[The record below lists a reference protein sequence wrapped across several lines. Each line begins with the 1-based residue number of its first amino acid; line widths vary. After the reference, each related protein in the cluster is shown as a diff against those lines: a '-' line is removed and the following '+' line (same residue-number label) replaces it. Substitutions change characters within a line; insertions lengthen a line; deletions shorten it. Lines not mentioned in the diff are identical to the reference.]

1 MQSFAFEPMFLS
13 SSLFIL
19 YTQHNQR
26 ESESI
31 PGARLSCFIVSCV
44 YTHVRVVEMSMSFK
58 LECFY
63 ILVSHF
69 KINVSFSIMQNLNFQ
84 WGNLR
89 EVSGNFRIFKF
100 RLTDI
105 IYLFICIGLV

>member
-1 MQSFAFEPMFLS
+1 MQSFVFEPMFLS

-44 YTHVRVVEMSMSFK
+44 YTCSRDVDV
-58 LECFY
+58 
-63 ILVSHF
+63 I
-69 KINVSFSIMQNLNFQ
+69 
-84 WGNLR
+84 
-89 EVSGNFRIFKF
+89 
-100 RLTDI
+100 
-105 IYLFICIGLV
+105 

>member
-44 YTHVRVVEMSMSFK
+44 YTCSRDVDV
-58 LECFY
+58 
-63 ILVSHF
+63 I
-69 KINVSFSIMQNLNFQ
+69 
-84 WGNLR
+84 
-89 EVSGNFRIFKF
+89 
-100 RLTDI
+100 
-105 IYLFICIGLV
+105 